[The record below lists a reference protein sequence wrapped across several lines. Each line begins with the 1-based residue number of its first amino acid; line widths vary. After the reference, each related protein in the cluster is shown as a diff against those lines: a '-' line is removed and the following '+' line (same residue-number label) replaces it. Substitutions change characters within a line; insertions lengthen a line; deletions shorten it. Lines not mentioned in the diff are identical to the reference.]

1 MWYERGA
8 KRVLAATLLLIGC
21 SAAAGSAE
29 AAGKQVTPIA
39 DITTEY
45 AGKVA
50 TVRGMLTSERAF
62 KAGVRYVVQDDS
74 GEITLVLFERAQR
87 GAPKLTV
94 GATVQATGK
103 VDFYKGQAQLV
114 PARGV
119 DLTLLAPPPP
129 PEPPVA
135 LHTLRAS
142 DSGRRVTVAGTVV
155 EAAHFAAGFKFTLD
169 DGSGRV
175 RLVLFERAYDTLTP
189 AQAET
194 LNVGA
199 VVTATGQIDAFA
211 DELQIVAGSG
221 SDVQVGPGARDVK
234 AYALGRLSG
243 NDHNAVVQL
252 HGTLESVQDAPNGG
266 SKGLEL
272 LLKDDTGVQKIRLD
286 RVVAERVMQRLKIA
300 AGARLV
306 VIGRVRAS
314 RSAGLRI
321 DVALPADVTVDSVLK
336 E

>member
-1 MWYERGA
+1 MWFERGVRKA
-8 KRVLAATLLLIGC
+8 LVAVALLISS

-29 AAGKQVTPIA
+29 AADKPVTSIA

-45 AGKVA
+45 TGKVA

-62 KAGVRYVVQDDS
+62 KAGVRYVVRDDS

-87 GAPKLTV
+87 GAPELAV

-119 DLTLLAPPPP
+119 DLMLLAPPPP

-135 LHTLRAS
+135 LHTLNAS
-142 DSGRRVTVAGTVV
+142 DSGKRVTVAGTVV

-169 DGSGRV
+169 DGTGRV
-175 RLVLFERAYDTLTP
+175 RLVLFERAYDTLAP
-189 AQAET
+189 AQADA

-211 DELQIVAGSG
+211 DELQVVPGSG
-221 SDVQVGPGARDVK
+221 SDVEIRPGERDVK
-234 AYALGRLSG
+234 TYALGRLSG
-243 NDHNAVVQL
+243 NDHNAIVQL
-252 HGTLESVQDAPNGG
+252 RGTLESVQGAPNGA
-266 SKGLEL
+266 SNGLEW

-321 DVALPADVTVDSVLK
+321 DVAVPADVTVLK